1 MADSASESDSSSID
15 GGPIMMP
22 PCPVTREQLQKRIE
36 SLSQQNRVLKVEL
49 ETYKLRVKALQEENK
64 GLRQASVIIQAKA
77 EQEEEF
83 ISNTLM
89 KKIQA
94 LKKEKETLA
103 LNYEQEEECLTN
115 DLSRKLNQLRQE
127 KCKLEQ
133 TLEQEQECLVNK
145 LMRKI
150 EKLEAETLA
159 KQSNL
164 EQLRREKVE
173 LENTLEQEQE
183 LLVNRLWKRM
193 DKLEAEKRS
202 LQIKLDQPVSD
213 PTSPR
218 EINNGDT
225 AANLSIHIQTL
236 RSEVDKLRRQL
247 SFAEKEHTQK
257 MQHYVN
263 EERHIREENLRLQ
276 RKLQLEVERRE
287 ALCRHLS
294 ESESSLEMEEER
306 YYNEMAV
313 SGGNIR
319 SRTLSSPIPYNPSPS
334 SSRPLSPGMTL
345 VGSNSRDSF
354 SGPMGPSCGA
364 GLVRCYACGQPSYP
378 HVPGIAPVTPIPL
391 APCRDSMVGG
401 YLPRS
406 SSPPAPPLTVSPGM
420 IGRVGQ
426 RTSGSFIKPAIPS
439 GAGGSLLSVVGGSQ
453 LMGSHNPLVPP
464 AVAPSTSPALAMSS
478 GSAMSPSPA
487 MSPSSMSAMSP
498 APPSSPATAPTASL
512 SPSPMEIG
520 KS

>member
-1 MADSASESDSSSID
+1 MADRDSASESDSSSID

-22 PCPVTREQLQKRIE
+22 PSPVTREQLQKRID
-36 SLSQQNRVLKVEL
+36 SLQQHNRVLKVEL
-49 ETYKLRVKALQEENK
+49 ETYKLRVKSLQEENR

-83 ISNTLM
+83 ISNTLL

-103 LNYEQEEECLTN
+103 HHYEQEEECLTN

-127 KCKLEQ
+127 KCRLEQ

-183 LLVNRLWKRM
+183 ALVNKLWKRM
-193 DKLEAEKRS
+193 DKLEAEKRM

-225 AANLSIHIQTL
+225 ATNLSTHIQTL
-236 RSEVDKLRRQL
+236 RSEVARLKHTLLISQQ
-247 SFAEKEHTQK
+247 EHTEK
-257 MQHYVN
+257 MKRYVN
-263 EERHIREENLRLQ
+263 EEKQIREENLRLQ

-294 ESESSLEMEEER
+294 ESESRHDFRSLEMEEER
-306 YYNEMAV
+306 HYNEIVM

-319 SRTLSSPIPYNPSPS
+319 TRTVSSPVPYNPSPS
-334 SSRPLSPGMTL
+334 SSRPLSPG
-345 VGSNSRDSF
+345 SREGF
-354 SGPMGPSCGA
+354 SA
-364 GLVRCYACGQPSYP
+364 NRCYACGQPT
-378 HVPGIAPVTPIPL
+378 APPF
-391 APCRDSMVGG
+391 A
-401 YLPRS
+401 S
-406 SSPPAPPLTVSPGM
+406 SSPPSGQGHAVAPTS
-420 IGRVGQ
+420 R
-426 RTSGSFIKPAIPS
+426 RTSDRFVKPAIPPTIVS
-439 GAGGSLLSVVGGSQ
+439 PGGPPIIAP
-453 LMGSHNPLVPP
+453 NPTVN
-464 AVAPSTSPALAMSS
+464 
-478 GSAMSPSPA
+478 
-487 MSPSSMSAMSP
+487 
-498 APPSSPATAPTASL
+498 TAPQ
-512 SPSPMEIG
+512 PGSPMDIA
-520 KS
+520 KT

>member
-1 MADSASESDSSSID
+1 MADRDSASESDSSSID

-22 PCPVTREQLQKRIE
+22 PSPVTREQLQKRIE
-36 SLSQQNRVLKVEL
+36 SLQQHNRVLKVEL
-49 ETYKLRVKALQEENK
+49 ETYKLRVKALQEENR

-83 ISNTLM
+83 ISNTLL

-103 LNYEQEEECLTN
+103 HHYEQEEECLTN

-127 KCKLEQ
+127 KCRLEQ

-183 LLVNRLWKRM
+183 ALVNKLWKRM
-193 DKLEAEKRS
+193 DKLEAEKRM

-225 AANLSIHIQTL
+225 ATNLSTHIQTL
-236 RSEVDKLRRQL
+236 RSEVARLKHTLLISQQ
-247 SFAEKEHTQK
+247 EHTEK
-257 MQHYVN
+257 MKRYVN
-263 EERHIREENLRLQ
+263 EEKQIREENLRLQ

-306 YYNEMAV
+306 HYNEIVM

-319 SRTLSSPIPYNPSPS
+319 TRTLSSPVPYNPSPS
-334 SSRPLSPGMTL
+334 SSRPLSPGST
-345 VGSNSRDSF
+345 SREGF
-354 SGPMGPSCGA
+354 NA
-364 GLVRCYACGQPSYP
+364 NRCYACGQPTASP
-378 HVPGIAPVTPIPL
+378 FA
-391 APCRDSMVGG
+391 
-401 YLPRS
+401 S
-406 SSPPAPPLTVSPGM
+406 SSPPSGGHIVAPSS
-420 IGRVGQ
+420 R
-426 RTSGSFIKPAIPS
+426 RTSDRFVKPAIPPTIVS
-439 GAGGSLLSVVGGSQ
+439 PGGPPTIAP
-453 LMGSHNPLVPP
+453 NPT
-464 AVAPSTSPALAMSS
+464 ANVAPHP
-478 GSAMSPSPA
+478 G
-487 MSPSSMSAMSP
+487 
-498 APPSSPATAPTASL
+498 
-512 SPSPMEIG
+512 SPMDIA
-520 KS
+520 KT

>member
-1 MADSASESDSSSID
+1 MADRDSASESDSSSID

-22 PCPVTREQLQKRIE
+22 PSPVTREQLQKRID
-36 SLSQQNRVLKVEL
+36 SLQQHNRVLKVEL
-49 ETYKLRVKALQEENK
+49 ETYKLRVKALQEENR

-83 ISNTLM
+83 ISNTLL

-103 LNYEQEEECLTN
+103 HHYEQEEECLTN

-127 KCKLEQ
+127 KCRLEQ

-183 LLVNRLWKRM
+183 ALVNKLWKRM
-193 DKLEAEKRS
+193 DKLEAEKRM

-225 AANLSIHIQTL
+225 ATNLSTHIQTL
-236 RSEVDKLRRQL
+236 RSEVARLKHTLLISQQ
-247 SFAEKEHTQK
+247 EHTEK
-257 MQHYVN
+257 MKRYVN
-263 EERHIREENLRLQ
+263 EEKQIREENLRLQ

-306 YYNEMAV
+306 HYNEIVM

-319 SRTLSSPIPYNPSPS
+319 TRTVSSPVPYNPSPS
-334 SSRPLSPGMTL
+334 SSRPLSPGINVL
-345 VGSNSRDSF
+345 GSTSRESF
-354 SGPMGPSCGA
+354 SA
-364 GLVRCYACGQPSYP
+364 NRCYACGQPTASP
-378 HVPGIAPVTPIPL
+378 FA
-391 APCRDSMVGG
+391 
-401 YLPRS
+401 S
-406 SSPPAPPLTVSPGM
+406 SSPPSGGHIVTSSN
-420 IGRVGQ
+420 R
-426 RTSGSFIKPAIPS
+426 RTSDRFVKPAIPPTIVS
-439 GAGGSLLSVVGGSQ
+439 PGGPPTITP
-453 LMGSHNPLVPP
+453 NPTANP
-464 AVAPSTSPALAMSS
+464 VAAPHS
-478 GSAMSPSPA
+478 GS
-487 MSPSSMSAMSP
+487 
-498 APPSSPATAPTASL
+498 
-512 SPSPMEIG
+512 PMDIA
-520 KS
+520 KT

>member
-1 MADSASESDSSSID
+1 MADRDSASESDSSSID

-22 PCPVTREQLQKRIE
+22 PSPITREQLQKRIE
-36 SLSQQNRVLKVEL
+36 SLQQQNRVLKVEL
-49 ETYKLRVKALQEENK
+49 DTYKLRVKALQEENRS
-64 GLRQASVIIQAKA
+64 LRQASVIIQAKA

-83 ISNTLM
+83 ISNTLL

-103 LNYEQEEECLTN
+103 HHYEQEEECLTN

-127 KCKLEQ
+127 KCRLEQ

-159 KQSNL
+159 KQNNL

-183 LLVNRLWKRM
+183 ALVNKLWKRM
-193 DKLEAEKRS
+193 DKLEAEKRM

-225 AANLSIHIQTL
+225 ATNLSTHIQTL
-236 RSEVDKLRRQL
+236 RSEVVRLRHNLLISQQ
-247 SFAEKEHTQK
+247 EHTEK
-257 MQHYVN
+257 MQRYVN
-263 EERHIREENLRLQ
+263 EEKQIREENLRLQ

-306 YYNEMAV
+306 HYNEIVM
-313 SGGNIR
+313 SGGSIR
-319 SRTLSSPIPYNPSPS
+319 NRTVSSPVPYNASPS
-334 SSRPLSPGMTL
+334 SSRPLSPGINTMT
-345 VGSNSRDSF
+345 STSRET
-354 SGPMGPSCGA
+354 A
-364 GLVRCYACGQPSYP
+364 NINRCYACGQS
-378 HVPGIAPVTPIPL
+378 VN
-391 APCRDSMVGG
+391 
-401 YLPRS
+401 LPFAS
-406 SSPPAPPLTVSPGM
+406 SSPP
-420 IGRVGQ
+420 
-426 RTSGSFIKPAIPS
+426 SGSHIIAPSSRRASDRFVKPAIPPTIVS
-439 GAGGSLLSVVGGSQ
+439 PGSSSSANIIQ
-453 LMGSHNPLVPP
+453 AN
-464 AVAPSTSPALAMSS
+464 TSS
-478 GSAMSPSPA
+478 GC
-487 MSPSSMSAMSP
+487 
-498 APPSSPATAPTASL
+498 
-512 SPSPMEIG
+512 PMDIS
-520 KS
+520 KM